1 MVKTKQVLKNI
12 LQNLDFQTI
21 EDRKEDRKKT
31 LLEFSVNSA
40 IMKKKI
46 SDIEIYI
53 DYICSIPKQKDSV
66 IKEQALIE
74 FKSVKFKNF
83 VKKLKKSD
91 VIQEYLDKDLIFNNR
106 FAMSIINYIQDTTQT
121 IKGDMFEVNPMC
133 KVLAEKYIKQI
144 ELLDTKENI
153 QDFILYSIFTKPLS
167 IEQIV
172 YLFFE
177 NGNKVDEII
186 KQYERKFIYDRIDKF
201 NVIKKLDNRF
211 FNECGLLY
219 D

>member
-1 MVKTKQVLKNI
+1 VVKTKQVLKNI
-12 LQNLDFQTI
+12 LQNLDFQII

-31 LLEFSVNSA
+31 LLEFSFNSA

-121 IKGDMFEVNPMC
+121 IKGDVFEVNPMC

-219 D
+219 N